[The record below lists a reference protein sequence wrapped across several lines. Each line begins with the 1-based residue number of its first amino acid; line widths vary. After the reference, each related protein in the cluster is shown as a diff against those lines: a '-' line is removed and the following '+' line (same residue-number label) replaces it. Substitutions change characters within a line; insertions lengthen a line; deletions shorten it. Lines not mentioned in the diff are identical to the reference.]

1 LEFIMNGGDDDSYE
15 DEMNSE
21 EQMKVETKK
30 RKVAPNT
37 SKKGGRPPN
46 KEKYIFNQRDKDI
59 MVTAVKRYGNSYA
72 VIAKEYFS
80 DCVPT
85 VTRADIANF
94 VNSNPHLKKHCQQ
107 EKTEGN
113 KEQSL
118 FPVPHGDGGC
128 VIAPNINFLAT
139 PPFVVKQPDKYV
151 YFYRLH
157 LAQDLDVDYDCDKKL
172 LRFEIISNPSLLP
185 FESEVTNLYLSNPT
199 FQALDSEEKLKS
211 ICHIKVP
218 EDARLDDTIQ
228 RFDHDTEIGALIEVH
243 ITRKKEE
250 DKSKLKGNRY
260 RHMNVNVATKKALQ
274 HHPEG
279 NDQKGMKTNE
289 RNEDK

>member
-1 LEFIMNGGDDDSYE
+1 
-15 DEMNSE
+15 
-21 EQMKVETKK
+21 
-30 RKVAPNT
+30 
-37 SKKGGRPPN
+37 
-46 KEKYIFNQRDKDI
+46 

-107 EKTEGN
+107 EHKKMKEEAHQKFVAANNSKEKTEGH

-157 LAQDLDVDYDCDKKL
+157 LAQDRDVDYDYDKKL
-172 LRFEIISNPSLLP
+172 LRIEIISNPSLLP

-199 FQALDSEEKLKS
+199 FQALESEEKLKS

-243 ITRKKEE
+243 VTRKKEE

-279 NDQKGMKTNE
+279 NDQNE